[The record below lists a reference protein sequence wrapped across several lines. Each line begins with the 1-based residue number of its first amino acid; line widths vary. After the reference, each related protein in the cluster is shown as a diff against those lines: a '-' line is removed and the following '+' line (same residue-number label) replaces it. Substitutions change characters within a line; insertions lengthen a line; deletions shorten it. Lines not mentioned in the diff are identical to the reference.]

1 MYFKVVKRIYSKILS
16 IFLTCA
22 VLFTTTSFTA
32 NMHFCCEK
40 LVSLSVTGE
49 AKSCDE
55 KLQNPENT
63 SNKCTL
69 GQKDCCSSD
78 NFVNKG
84 SDELQKVSFELDSQT
99 FTFLK
104 AFIYSYINLFEGLEE
119 NVVPFKNYK
128 PPLIQK
134 DLLVLH
140 ETFLI

>member
-1 MYFKVVKRIYSKILS
+1 MRRFFLKILS
-16 IFLTCA
+16 VFLTA
-22 VLFTTTSFTA
+22 VVLFTTTSFTA

-84 SDELQKVSFELDSQT
+84 SDELQKVSFELDSLT

>member
-1 MYFKVVKRIYSKILS
+1 
-16 IFLTCA
+16 
-22 VLFTTTSFTA
+22 
-32 NMHFCCEK
+32 MHFCCEK

-84 SDELQKVSFELDSQT
+84 SDELQKVSFELDSLT